1 MQVLVNDNHD
11 INTLIHDNI
20 NVSLSFEVFQEYSD
34 VFKGIGCLEG
44 SYGIEI
50 DPTVKAVINTPL
62 RVQVTLKDPLK
73 IELERMVKEGIV
85 TPVSDT
91 TDWMSS
97 KVTVV
102 KPSKLRIGINPKNL
116 NRAIKRSHYPVP
128 IIEEVATTLS
138 NAKAFS
144 VLGAKSGFLQMMLDE
159 ESSMLNTFNKCFWS
173 ALRSP
178 NAFRYLF
185 SQRTNFR
192 EE

>member
-11 INTLIHDNI
+11 IDTLIHDNI

-44 SYGIEI
+44 SYRIEI

-62 RVQVTLKDPLK
+62 RVPVTLKDPLK

-91 TDWMSS
+91 TDKMSS
-97 KVTVV
+97 IVTVP
-102 KPSKLRIGINPKNL
+102 KPSKLPIGINPKDL

-138 NAKAFS
+138 NAKVFP
-144 VLGAKSGFLQMMLDE
+144 VLDANSGFLQQMF
-159 ESSMLNTFNKCFWS
+159 TFNKCFWS
-173 ALRSP
+173 VLRAP